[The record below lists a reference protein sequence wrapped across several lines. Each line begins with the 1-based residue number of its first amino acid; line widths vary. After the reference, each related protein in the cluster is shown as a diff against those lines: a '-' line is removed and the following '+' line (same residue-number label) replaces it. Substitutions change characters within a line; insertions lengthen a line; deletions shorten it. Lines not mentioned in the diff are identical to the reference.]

1 MTKFEFQPFDKV
13 LVRDHEG
20 DEWSADFFSHYG
32 ESINSPYRVL
42 GGVGWAQCVP
52 YNETTKHLIG
62 TVYPYNSPAKS
73 FVFEFGDVVEVRFK
87 AKRNTGIFITY
98 SKRHKD
104 FCVVAVELENG
115 EIGMFTKLLKN
126 VEFLRKGNFND

>member
-52 YNETTKHLIG
+52 YNETTKHLCG
-62 TVYPYNSPAKS
+62 TSDPYIDPAEAPA
-73 FVFEFGDVVEVRFK
+73 FEFGDVVEIIGSCVKGIYFK
-87 AKRNTGIFITY
+87 SEETY
-98 SKRHKD
+98 D
-104 FCVVAVELENG
+104 EV
-115 EIGMFTKLLKN
+115 LLKGFVTTRTYKKGN
-126 VEFLRKGNFND
+126 LRLIRKGNFND